1 MHLMHSNSAHLFE
14 GYVTVRA
21 ACFHRI
27 SVYRSLTRQCVYESI
42 RLCHFHPSHLLL
54 SHLLLSCTSHAF
66 PFLVLD
72 TYAITLCRIIQYNTI
87 QYQGTEEGH
96 AKTVEASID
105 DKDNKTQNTTR
116 NTITQ
121 SPPSQKKEEIK
132 DKEEQD
138 NDVDLQKLFKEE
150 EHE

>member
-1 MHLMHSNSAHLFE
+1 M
-14 GYVTVRA
+14 TVRA

-27 SVYRSLTRQCVYESI
+27 SVYRSLTRQCVYECI
-42 RLCHFHPSHLLL
+42 RLCHFHLSHLLL

-116 NTITQ
+116 NTTHNTITQ
-121 SPPSQKKEEIK
+121 PPPSQKRVEIK
-132 DKEEQD
+132 DKEEVE
-138 NDVDLQKLFKEE
+138 NDEEVQKLFKEE
-150 EHE
+150 EHA